1 MIQRTA
7 ATWQTPVWQKA
18 LAEAYTRPEE
28 LFQYLELDEKQLPAA
43 VESARQFPLRVP
55 HSYAELMEKG
65 NAHDPLLL
73 QVLPQEEELIAHPGY
88 TPDPVGDLT
97 HQDLPG
103 LLHKYQGRAL
113 IISSESCGVNCRF
126 CFRRHF
132 PYSHTSLNGLNQQPI
147 LDYLK
152 RSDDIHEI
160 ILSGGDPLVLSDRK
174 LQQFSLKL
182 GQIKHLK
189 RLRIHTRLPVVIPQ
203 RITSSLIEWLSNS
216 LLKPILV
223 LHINHPRELSPE
235 LKTALRSLHQE
246 GIALFS
252 QTVLLKGVNDH
263 PDTLAELF
271 ENLFT
276 EGVQPYYLH
285 LLDRVQGAAHFDLP
299 HATASTIYHTLRSL
313 LPGYMI
319 PKMVQEISGEDAKT
333 LLI

>member
-28 LFQYLELDEKQLPAA
+28 LFQYLKLDEKQLPAA
-43 VESARQFPLRVP
+43 IESAKQFILRVP

-65 NAHDPLLL
+65 NPHDPLLL
-73 QVLPQEEELIAHPGY
+73 QVLPREEELTAHSGY

-97 HQDLPG
+97 HQELPG

-132 PYSHTSLNGLNQQPI
+132 PYGHTSLSGLNQQPI
-147 LDYLK
+147 LDYLE
-152 RSDDIHEI
+152 RSDDIHEV
-160 ILSGGDPLVLSDRK
+160 ILSGGDPLVLSDQK
-174 LQQFSLKL
+174 LQQFSLQL

-203 RITSSLIEWLSNS
+203 RVTSALVEWLSNS
-216 LLKPILV
+216 PLKPILV
-223 LHINHPRELSPE
+223 LHINHPRELSLE
-235 LKTALRSLHQE
+235 LKASLRFLHQK

-263 PDTLAELF
+263 PDTLAELY
-271 ENLFT
+271 ESLFT
-276 EGVQPYYLH
+276 QGVQPYYLH
-285 LLDRVQGAAHFDLP
+285 LLDRVQGATHFDLP
-299 HATASTIYHTLRSL
+299 RDTASTIYQTLRSL
-313 LPGYMI
+313 LPGYMV
-319 PKMVQEISGEDAKT
+319 PKLVQEISGENAKT